1 MLKAPKN
8 YYKFAMINF
17 IKSQPN
23 QIANGPQLVKLYN
36 TLAENYYGLT
46 LKNNHPK
53 ANMHTQMIPM
63 NVYKFMKINGQKL
76 EVEGIHQYKFN
87 F

>member
-8 YYKFAMINF
+8 YYKNAMINF
-17 IKSQPN
+17 IKAQPN
-23 QIANGPQLVKLYN
+23 QIATGPQLVKLYN

-46 LKNNHPK
+46 LKKNRQR
-53 ANMHTQMIPM
+53 ANMHIDMIPM
-63 NVYKFMKINGQKL
+63 NVYKFMKINGQRL
-76 EVEGIHQYKFN
+76 NVEGIHQYKFN